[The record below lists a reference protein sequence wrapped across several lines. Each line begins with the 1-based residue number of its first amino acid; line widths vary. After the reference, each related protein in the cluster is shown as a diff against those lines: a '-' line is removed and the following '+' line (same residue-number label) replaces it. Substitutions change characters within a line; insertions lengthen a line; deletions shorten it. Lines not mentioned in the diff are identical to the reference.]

1 MAKGKNIPLMKGM
14 SNHQSKMGS
23 EHWEK
28 SQGELAEE
36 SDLRYTN
43 KPNPEALDNMTRGLS
58 NYVKKNQMKYD

>member
-14 SNHQSKMGS
+14 SNHQAKMGM

-28 SQGELAEE
+28 TQSEMDQE

-43 KPNPEALDNMTRGLS
+43 KPNPEALAESQRALS
-58 NYVKKNQMKYD
+58 DYVKKNKMKY

>member
-14 SNHQSKMGS
+14 SNHQSKMGQ

-28 SQGELAEE
+28 SQSEMGEE

-43 KPNPEALDNMTRGLS
+43 KPNPEALHESQVKLS
-58 NYVKKNQMKYD
+58 QYVKRNQMKY